1 MYSLERHMSNTGG
14 SLLSPLFP
22 TWLLLP
28 LGLIA
33 GFVLSQGE
41 NRGRGEREKGQSTRS
56 GVGGERCKN
65 MMMDSGEDSG
75 KKTNIYFVRGM
86 GM

>member
-14 SLLSPLFP
+14 SLLSPFFP
-22 TWLLLP
+22 TWLLLL

-41 NRGRGEREKGQSTRS
+41 NRGEGEKGQSTRS

-65 MMMDSGEDSG
+65 MMMDSREDS
-75 KKTNIYFVRGM
+75 KKTNIDFVGGM
-86 GM
+86 RM